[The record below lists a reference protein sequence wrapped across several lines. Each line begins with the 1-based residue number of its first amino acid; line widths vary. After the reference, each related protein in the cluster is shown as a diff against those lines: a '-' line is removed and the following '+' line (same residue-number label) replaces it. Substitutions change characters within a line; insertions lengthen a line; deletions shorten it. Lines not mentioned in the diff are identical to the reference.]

1 MKRRYVTLWAPVG
14 EWTEEPHGGASIDVI
29 EAENAPRPT
38 GLLDKDGREMFAL
51 EERPAVGFLRF
62 DESA

>member
-14 EWTEEPHGGASIDVI
+14 EWTDEPQGAASIDVI

-38 GLLDKDGREMFAL
+38 GLLDRNGRELFAL
-51 EERPAVGFLRF
+51 DERPAVGFLRI
-62 DESA
+62 DEGA